1 MTSFVMYH
9 VKSTVLIR
17 VYSSLSAARCGMRT
31 SNRNAGWLRVSRC
44 STGVSETEWCRPVNS
59 GEYVNGYYSIS
70 TQPVN
75 GCEYA
80 DGPYAIATEHNYYQH
95 VVKVRT
101 VRNLMTGTDI
111 EIPSNTPASCDPST
125 EIHWSM

>member
-17 VYSSLSAARCGMRT
+17 GYSSLSAARRGMRT
-31 SNRNAGWLRVSRC
+31 SNRNAGWIRVCRC
-44 STGVSETEWCRPVNS
+44 NNGVSETEWCLPVND
-59 GEYVNGYYSIS
+59 GEYS
-70 TQPVN
+70 
-75 GCEYA
+75 A
-80 DGPYAIATEHNYYQH
+80 GPYAIATEQNYYQH

-125 EIHWSM
+125 ETYWSA